1 MEGGGWRAEG
11 GRWREEG
18 GGGGGEGEG
27 RTGHRGWRPDF
38 PMALRDNVAI
48 PTHDCTTNLR
58 RRQLTLDVPLTFR
71 RFADDCPMTPF

>member
-11 GRWREEG
+11 GRWREE